1 VTAKPIVALAGLL
14 ALGCSDPYTPDY
26 RLVKTR
32 VLALQADPPQ
42 PQLGE
47 STTLRALLYLH
58 EQAEQPSYHWTWCP
72 APTSDSNGFV
82 CPIDQAG
89 FEQML
94 GLPAGQVPS
103 LDLGTGET
111 AVFTNPFP
119 AQMLA
124 ALCSG
129 NPDATLGGGAGGQSI
144 LWPCGSGGLP
154 ITVRMEFQTPSM
166 PTVAPAVFKIYLP
179 TDATQPGNS
188 NPVVGGLSI
197 VDPPPLDTPEPP
209 GVPTLKRKQQYKMA
223 LDMTDS
229 VSETF
234 IGWTR
239 DSLGGYATD
248 ANGKHIVGSVQELIS
263 VKWYVEGGDLGDDM
277 GNGGS
282 DTGYNPY
289 ATSPP
294 QTMADA
300 VDNTWKTPKPID
312 YDQGAARIFAVVR
325 DDRGGVNWT
334 NATFNLEVQP

>member
-1 VTAKPIVALAGLL
+1 
-14 ALGCSDPYTPDY
+14 
-26 RLVKTR
+26 
-32 VLALQADPPQ
+32 
-42 PQLGE
+42 
-47 STTLRALLYLH
+47 
-58 EQAEQPSYHWTWCP
+58 
-72 APTSDSNGFV
+72 
-82 CPIDQAG
+82 
-89 FEQML
+89 
-94 GLPAGQVPS
+94 
-103 LDLGTGET
+103 
-111 AVFTNPFP
+111 
-119 AQMLA
+119 
-124 ALCSG
+124 
-129 NPDATLGGGAGGQSI
+129 
-144 LWPCGSGGLP
+144 
-154 ITVRMEFQTPSM
+154 
-166 PTVAPAVFKIYLP
+166 
-179 TDATQPGNS
+179 
-188 NPVVGGLSI
+188 
-197 VDPPPLDTPEPP
+197 
-209 GVPTLKRKQQYKMA
+209 
-223 LDMTDS
+223 